1 MEHLWRQEFQ
11 SWIANGQKNADMRL
25 FWSGDGGGEVGG
37 WVGMDL
43 ELVFVPPGA
52 MVSGLEQTCRRVYV
66 DETVHDFVHQL
77 EHIILLIL

>member
-25 FWSGDGGGEVGG
+25 FWSGDVGRG
-37 WVGMDL
+37 TDL